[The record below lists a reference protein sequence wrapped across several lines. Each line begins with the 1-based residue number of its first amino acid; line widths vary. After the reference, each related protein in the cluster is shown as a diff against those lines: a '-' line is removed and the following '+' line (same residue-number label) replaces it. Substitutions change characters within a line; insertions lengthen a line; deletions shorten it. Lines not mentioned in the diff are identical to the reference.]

1 MIRTYESMIIVSSS
15 NGEEAAKKENEKIH
29 SLLKENDAEVIKTDD
44 WGKRELAYEITK
56 MKEGYYFINYFKAD
70 AETIKKLEKLYRINE
85 NIIRFN
91 MVVS

>member
-15 NGEEAAKKENEKIH
+15 IGEEAAKKENEKIH

-70 AETIKKLEKLYRINE
+70 AETIKKLEKLYRISE

-91 MVVS
+91 IVVS